1 MQVTKAVSSL
11 HFLQNREGETMKEYE
26 PGIVVD
32 SPEAMWGYG

>member
-11 HFLQNREGETMKEYE
+11 HFLQNRETMKEYE